1 MRAPESSHSSGS
13 TTPKRELDKEWG
25 DHYQTSNIKRRC
37 GRDLGPTALAAS
49 LQEVTFLHTSERT
62 IPKVLHTIFC
72 NTTNS
77 YIQYI
82 RQALDCL
89 HRNMHS
95 FSSPHASTFLHSPSP
110 PPSCFLVPTLVL
122 SKAARSWMDT
132 RSVWTAK
139 ARGQNTQIHR
149 GTGGRREGW

>member
-25 DHYQTSNIKRRC
+25 DHYQMSKIKRRC

-89 HRNMHS
+89 HRNMQVQ
-95 FSSPHASTFLHSPSP
+95 SSLPSHPFLLI
-110 PPSCFLVPTLVL
+110 PSCLNVL
-122 SKAARSWMDT
+122 PQPFTTTILPPCAHT
-132 RSVWTAK
+132 
-139 ARGQNTQIHR
+139 
-149 GTGGRREGW
+149 GTV